1 MSHPCSITLNHIM
14 LTIYHNP
21 RCSKSRET
29 LALTEAFAAQHG
41 LQLDVVDYQKT
52 PLSRQ
57 QLVELH
63 QVLQSE
69 GALSVAAMVRNN
81 EDEFSALQL
90 SDADDA
96 RLLDALASHPKLLQ
110 RPIVRFNQRAAI
122 GRPPELVQAIL
133 VAP

>member
-1 MSHPCSITLNHIM
+1 MSHPPSITLSHIM

-69 GALSVAAMVRNN
+69 GAVSVAAMVRNN

-96 RLLDALASHPKLLQ
+96 RDAPVP
-110 RPIVRFNQRAAI
+110 R
-122 GRPPELVQAIL
+122 GRT
-133 VAP
+133 

>member
-1 MSHPCSITLNHIM
+1 M

-69 GALSVAAMVRNN
+69 GAVSVAAMVRNN

-110 RPIVRFNQRAAI
+110 RPIVRLNQRAAI

>member
-1 MSHPCSITLNHIM
+1 MSHPPSITLSHIM

-69 GALSVAAMVRNN
+69 GAVSVAAMVRNN